1 MTKSKTGK
9 RAQVERTS
17 NLMLDAAAGLLAE
30 AGPSAVTHLRVA
42 QEAGVARATVYRHW
56 PTRASILLALIQRG
70 VALNFSPPGDGV
82 PLQERLAAGLQGLA
96 SALNGEVGQTVS
108 AMVGLAEWDEEVF
121 AALEK
126 MTKLG
131 PRMMRAVL
139 EVAIDAGELREGTDF
154 DILVDQL
161 VGPILLRRLMYHQHI
176 SSEYVDRL
184 INSVIQPHLA

>member
-1 MTKSKTGK
+1 M
-9 RAQVERTS
+9 
-17 NLMLDAAAGLLAE
+17 
-30 AGPSAVTHLRVA
+30 
-42 QEAGVARATVYRHW
+42 
-56 PTRASILLALIQRG
+56 
-70 VALNFSPPGDGV
+70 
-82 PLQERLAAGLQGLA
+82 PLHDRLAAGLQGLA

-121 AALEK
+121 SALEK

-139 EVAIDAGELREGTDF
+139 EAAIDAGELREGTDF

-161 VGPILLRRLMYHQHI
+161 VGPILLRRLMYHQHV

-184 INSVIQPHLA
+184 ISSVIQPHLA